1 MFASIG
7 RVASERD
14 AKVYVRLAM
23 AWADPSGTVHGAG
36 EFVDVDVVTLA
47 ELEEQGVVENA
58 GEEFE
63 ETEFIGPGESEDEGQ
78 QFIGPGES
86 DDDAVEGDDD
96 E

>member
-1 MFASIG
+1 VRG
-7 RVASERD
+7 T

-23 AWADPSGTVHGAG
+23 PWADPSGTVHGAG

-63 ETEFIGPGESEDEGQ
+63 ETEFVGPGESEDESQ
-78 QFIGPGES
+78 QFVGPGGS
-86 DDDAVEGDDD
+86 DDDVVEDDN

>member
-1 MFASIG
+1 
-7 RVASERD
+7 
-14 AKVYVRLAM
+14 VYVRLAV

-58 GEEFE
+58 GEDFDEA
-63 ETEFIGPGESEDEGQ
+63 EFIGPGESEDEGQ

-86 DDDAVEGDDD
+86 DEDVTD
-96 E
+96 EDEDE

>member
-1 MFASIG
+1 VRG
-7 RVASERD
+7 T

-23 AWADPSGTVHGAG
+23 PWADPSGTVHGVG

-63 ETEFIGPGESEDEGQ
+63 ETEFVGPGESEDESQ
-78 QFIGPGES
+78 QFVGPGES
-86 DDDAVEGDDD
+86 DDDVVEGD
-96 E
+96 EE